1 MENNDL
7 LYVLHIFSLI
17 LLGLEKIQLLEQFLT
32 HSLMIDMVLSPSFTT
47 TVVRINRTI
56 LVQSPTPEIN

>member
-7 LYVLHIFSLI
+7 LYVLHNFSSI

-32 HSLMIDMVLSPSFTT
+32 YSLVIDVVLSPSFITT
-47 TVVRINRTI
+47 IQQ
-56 LVQSPTPEIN
+56 L